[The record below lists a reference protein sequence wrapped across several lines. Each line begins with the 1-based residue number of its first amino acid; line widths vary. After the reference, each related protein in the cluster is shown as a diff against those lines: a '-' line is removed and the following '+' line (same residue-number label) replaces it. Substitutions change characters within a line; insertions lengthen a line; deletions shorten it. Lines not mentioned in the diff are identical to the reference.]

1 MRTIG
6 GPVIGNLIQTQKTHY
21 MAHYYLTNMA
31 INIPKIVNPALDLIK
46 AQIISANQVCQSML
60 TGPSHEYEAKLR

>member
-1 MRTIG
+1 
-6 GPVIGNLIQTQKTHY
+6 

-46 AQIISANQVCQSML
+46 AQIISTNQVCQSML
-60 TGPSHEYEAKLR
+60 TGPAHEYESKLRQKVEQ